1 MWLWLLSSG
10 AGEALLRAAAAT
22 DVWQSGAPWPGA
34 RAAAAER
41 RCWRTGAG
49 CCAGGDIGAGLR
61 EVCVCGAGRGVPY
74 AGPWGGRERLTH
86 LPGVGAGGSR
96 QPRRRLSTPL
106 PAAAPPPPAR
116 CGRSSACCP
125 RLCGAACLCLGDAG
139 LRALSPQNTE
149 VVAQAKPDRFPR
161 LYVLPHMP
169 SFSIRKFMVQGEPK
183 ALSYL
188 VESSGCLAG

>member
-1 MWLWLLSSG
+1 MAVASVQRGRGGASARRRRHRRVAKRGTVARCSG
-10 AGEALLRAAAAT
+10 RRGRAAVLAHGSRLLR
-22 DVWQSGAPWPGA
+22 WWGHRR
-34 RAAAAER
+34 RAE
-41 RCWRTGAG
+41 GS
-49 CCAGGDIGAGLR
+49 
-61 EVCVCGAGRGVPY
+61 VCGAGRGVPY